1 MTIFDINK
9 STVENEALDELKA
22 LIDNNNS
29 MKGYTKEYSEV
40 WDKYIELQKKFEKT
54 LTTEQ
59 KQEYASV
66 DSACLD
72 KEIQSNNE
80 EFIHG
85 FKTAARIFID
95 CFR

>member
-9 STVENEALDELKA
+9 STVENEALDELKV
-22 LIDNNNS
+22 LIDNNCLN
-29 MKGYTKEYSEV
+29 GRTKEYSKIY
-40 WDKYIELQKKFEKT
+40 DKYSELYKNFEKT
-54 LTTEQ
+54 LTAEQ
-59 KQEYASV
+59 KQKYEEV
-66 DSACLD
+66 DSISFD
-72 KEIQSNNE
+72 REVQSNNE